1 MEYWIWKTDD
11 TLILISYEKHIENR
25 SHYVK
30 PSIAL
35 KLHCVPNIPLFQ
47 YSIALDCSKDSFYD
61 RFQRTRVS
69 MLD

>member
-30 PSIAL
+30 PSIPTF
-35 KLHCVPNIPLFQ
+35 HYSNIP
-47 YSIALDCSKDSFYD
+47 
-61 RFQRTRVS
+61 
-69 MLD
+69 